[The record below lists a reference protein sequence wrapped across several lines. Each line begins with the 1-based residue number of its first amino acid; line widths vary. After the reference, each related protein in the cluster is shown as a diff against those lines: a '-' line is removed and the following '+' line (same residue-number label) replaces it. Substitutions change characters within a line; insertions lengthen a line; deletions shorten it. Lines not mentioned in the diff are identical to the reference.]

1 MQELKV
7 SAAPNETGSVSVPVY
22 RKPQLKKLGGVAELT
37 KTSSVFSNT
46 ADSSNTLGS
55 DYS

>member
-1 MQELKV
+1 MGELKV
-7 SAAPNETGSVSVPVY
+7 NAASNEIDAESVPTY

-37 KTSSVFSNT
+37 KASTTFSNT
-46 ADSSNTLGS
+46 ADSSNVLGS